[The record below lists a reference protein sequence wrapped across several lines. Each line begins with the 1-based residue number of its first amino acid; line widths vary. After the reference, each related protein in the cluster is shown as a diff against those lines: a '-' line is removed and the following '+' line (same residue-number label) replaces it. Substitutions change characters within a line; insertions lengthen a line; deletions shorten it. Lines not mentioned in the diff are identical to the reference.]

1 MGNMITNLKIS
12 SSAFLLLI
20 FIVIG
25 CGSATKGTK
34 SKKVAERVVPIAINI
49 KNGNDHDLAF
59 VNMNYY
65 RFKVLDNLDDFLKVD
80 LNLVESDE
88 NPEIVLDLNIDN
100 FTLWPRDERVSRR
113 ALSRVVQTGTDN
125 SGKPVYQT
133 VTASVD
139 ITQLQRRSNARFIA
153 TLTFKGTPPKT
164 YKQSFASNY
173 NYVSTSVDNIQGD
186 PRAVDPSIYSMRSSG
201 IEPREDDFLLELSRR
216 DMLPR
221 LSSELRVYYK

>member
-1 MGNMITNLKIS
+1 MSTNLKIS
-12 SSAFLLLI
+12 CSAFLLLI
-20 FIVIG
+20 LSLSG
-25 CGSATKGTK
+25 CGSATKGNRP
-34 SKKVAERVVPIAINI
+34 KKEAERVVPVAINI
-49 KNGNDHDLAF
+49 KSINNNDLNS

-65 RFKVLDNLDDFLKVD
+65 RLKVLDNLDNFLNVD
-80 LNLVESDE
+80 LNLVEPDE
-88 NPEIVLDLNIDN
+88 NPEVVLDLNIDN
-100 FTLWPRDERVSRR
+100 FNLWPRDERVSRR
-113 ALSRVVQTGTDN
+113 TLRRVVQVGTDT

-139 ITQLQRRSNARFIA
+139 ITQLQRRSNARFVA

-186 PRAVDPSIYSMRSSG
+186 PRAVDPSLYSMRSMG

-221 LSSELRVYYK
+221 LSSELRSYYK